1 MLIISEETLSSH
13 LKLGHHGNCT
23 QKSLSPPLFE
33 RTHGPQRSWAIWKCK
48 TATVQ
53 AITSLVSTTVNI
65 MRGGEWRRIPLRIW
79 HLICLMLDIE
89 RHRAVNN
96 ALNTQNTPNQK
107 SLWAIAFLYI
117 QFYVRG
123 LKMSLHTIIRILSK
137 KKSVMDWVEYYV
149 MTIDWVL
156 AKANAVW
163 YITAPT
169 RLNYFRGHIIYRRMR
184 PKNMTWLIQFCI
196 SSRNQIQHNGGSVSA
211 LKGLAKGGSAC
222 GSTLKEGGSISNLRN
237 RGVRLSTV
245 RLSYTLPQHM

>member
-23 QKSLSPPLFE
+23 QKSSSPPLFA
-33 RTHGPQRSWAIWKCK
+33 RTYGPQRSWEIWKCK

-96 ALNTQNTPNQK
+96 VLNTQNTPNQK

-123 LKMSLHTIIRILSK
+123 LTMSLQPIIRILSK
-137 KKSVMDWVEYYV
+137 KKVLWTELSIMSWLLIGFWLKQMLFDILLHPQDWIILEGTSFIGGWGRKTWHDSFSSAYRH
-149 MTIDWVL
+149 
-156 AKANAVW
+156 A
-163 YITAPT
+163 T
-169 RLNYFRGHIIYRRMR
+169 RYNTMAAASPH
-184 PKNMTWLIQFCI
+184 
-196 SSRNQIQHNGGSVSA
+196 
-211 LKGLAKGGSAC
+211 
-222 GSTLKEGGSISNLRN
+222 
-237 RGVRLSTV
+237 
-245 RLSYTLPQHM
+245 